1 MRRECK
7 VEAKSE
13 RSVVVSGKTVEDA
26 INNGLSMLG
35 VRRDQVDVEIITEG
49 SRGVLGFGA
58 EHARVKLA
66 VKVPAAPPVAE
77 TPPPPPPRRE
87 GPRFRERRP
96 AREPRP
102 VEEPGRA
109 EEPRRAE
116 EVTVAEGPRPAA
128 DARETRVEPGE
139 GTPEAVGQ
147 EVLGDLLRLM
157 GVRAEVET
165 YLGEDLAD
173 EGQPAPIV
181 LNITGEDLGI
191 LIGRRGE
198 TLRALQ
204 YLVRL
209 MVSHRVK
216 HWTNL
221 VVDVE
226 SYLARRRHALESLA
240 NRVADQAVR
249 SGRAQALEPMPP
261 YERRLV
267 HIALRKHPRV
277 TTQSVGE
284 GERRKV
290 TIVPKK

>member
-1 MRRECK
+1 M
-7 VEAKSE
+7 EAKSE

-26 INNGLSMLG
+26 INNGLAMLG

-58 EHARVKLA
+58 EHARVRLA
-66 VKVPAAPPVAE
+66 VKGSVAPRVAE
-77 TPPPPPPRRE
+77 QPAPPPPARRE
-87 GPRFRERRP
+87 GPRFRDRRP
-96 AREPRP
+96 TREPKPAPEPRP
-102 VEEPGRA
+102 VEEARPA
-109 EEPRRAE
+109 EEPRAAVE
-116 EVTVAEGPRPAA
+116 TPIEPA
-128 DARETRVEPGE
+128 E
-139 GTPEAVGQ
+139 GTPEAVGR
-147 EVLGDLLRLM
+147 EVLGELLRLM
-157 GVRAEVET
+157 GVRAAVET
-165 YLGEDLAD
+165 YVSEELAE
-173 EGQPAPIV
+173 EGQPAPVV

-204 YLVRL
+204 YLLRL

-216 HWTNL
+216 HWSNM

-226 SYLARRRHALESLA
+226 SYLSRRRHALESLA

-249 SGRAQALEPMPP
+249 SGRTQALEPMPA

-290 TIVPKK
+290 TIIPKK